1 MGTAARSKIESP
13 QDESLLSPAFHPS
26 AFSRDELIVCYSLR
40 GIPVADI
47 RSYFTRF
54 TVMLSGNTAA
64 SRCLLVVLHVLW
76 FKYIQCTN
84 YAVYNITGLTDG
96 ADVFTS
102 APSVRP
108 VISN

>member
-1 MGTAARSKIESP
+1 
-13 QDESLLSPAFHPS
+13 
-26 AFSRDELIVCYSLR
+26 
-40 GIPVADI
+40 
-47 RSYFTRF
+47 
-54 TVMLSGNTAA
+54 MLSGNTAA

-108 VISN
+108 VIRN